1 MKKIKKIILH
11 HSASEFGTALTID
24 KWHKEKGWEG
34 IGYHFC
40 ILNGIPTYND
50 YKNNKKFYE
59 LIGQIECGRSLDTD
73 PWLNANEKG
82 AHAYGYNSDSIG
94 ICLIHKKKQY
104 NKKMLDKLFNFLIE
118 LIIKFDINVDNI
130 VGHYELESNKPD
142 CPSIDM
148 NKLRENLKNH
158 FIEIGKN

>member
-1 MKKIKKIILH
+1 
-11 HSASEFGTALTID
+11 
-24 KWHKEKGWEG
+24 
-34 IGYHFC
+34 
-40 ILNGIPTYND
+40 
-50 YKNNKKFYE
+50 
-59 LIGQIECGRSLDTD
+59 
-73 PWLNANEKG
+73 
-82 AHAYGYNSDSIG
+82 
-94 ICLIHKKKQY
+94 
-104 NKKMLDKLFNFLIE
+104 MLDKLFNFLIE